1 MSQQSVIGP
10 AAPTALLQT
19 LVSLLLLTGLTGVAS
34 LRDVRMRV
42 EPAAVEAGRPAI
54 VLCEYDLE
62 NKRLYSVKFYRGR
75 HEFYRY
81 SAADEPHTK
90 VFPFPQGLPSS
101 PVNLQ
106 RSNQTQVYL
115 GEVSPSLAGN
125 LSCEVTTDDN
135 FVTRMVHTNLIVAV
149 KPEGPPVLTAT
160 KTAYDPGEVLHAS
173 CKAKPSQPAADLSFY
188 IDDKQVGHGVPEVVN
203 TSQGLLQARLELH
216 LRLSEEH
223 FVGTRDHDSLRLR
236 CHAEVP
242 HLFIHNQYLRL
253 PRKTKQPIPARVMQP
268 SGGEGL
274 RQSAGVVLLVLLRV
288 LPELWAAR
296 R

>member
-1 MSQQSVIGP
+1 MSQQASPAGP
-10 AAPTALLQT
+10 LLQT
-19 LVSLLLLTGLTGVAS
+19 LVSLLLLTGLPGAVS
-34 LRDVRMRV
+34 LKNVRMRV
-42 EPAAVEAGRPAI
+42 VPAAVEAGRPAT

-62 NKRLYSVKFYRGR
+62 NSGLYSVKFYRGT

-135 FVTRMVHTNLIVAV
+135 FVTRMVYTNLIVAV
-149 KPEGPPVLTAT
+149 KPEGPPSLSAT
-160 KTAYDPGEVLHAS
+160 KAAYDPGEVLYAT
-173 CKAKPSQPAADLSFY
+173 CRAKPSQPAADLSFY
-188 IDDKQVGHGVPEVVN
+188 INDKEVGHGIPEVLN
-203 TSQGLLQARLELH
+203 TSQGLLQARLDLH
-216 LRLSEEH
+216 LRLTEEH
-223 FVGTRDHDSLRLR
+223 FAGSRDHDSLPLR

-253 PRKTKQPIPARVMQP
+253 PRRTKQPIPARVTQP
-268 SGGEGL
+268 NGGVRLPASGG
-274 RQSAGVVLLVLLRV
+274 VLLLALLGV
-288 LPELWAAR
+288 LPGLTATMR
-296 R
+296 